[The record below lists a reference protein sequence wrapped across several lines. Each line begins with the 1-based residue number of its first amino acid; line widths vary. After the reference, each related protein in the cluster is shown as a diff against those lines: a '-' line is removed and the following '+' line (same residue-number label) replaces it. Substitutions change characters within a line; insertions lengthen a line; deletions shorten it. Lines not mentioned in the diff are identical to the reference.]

1 VTNDDQN
8 INLIT
13 NLSRKVYVCTRKK
26 DTNGDVVHGI
36 IECAGIGE
44 WDNPE
49 EIVENPSNPDFWFS
63 LGVSA
68 LLVLTAGLMSGLTLG
83 FMGLDITTI
92 EILKSSGSDKEKN
105 YAKKLI
111 PLLKKHHLLLVTL
124 LLMNSMAM
132 EALPIFL
139 ERLIPPAIAILVS
152 VTLILMFGEVIPQA
166 LCNRYGLEI
175 GATLYWF
182 VWGLI
187 VITFPITWP
196 ISILLDKLLGKE
208 HRTIFRRAELKE
220 LVRLHGTESG
230 NNDEN
235 EALSKDEISLIKEAI
250 DLRNKSVISLM
261 KPLKEVFMLSISA
274 KMNANILHSILD
286 SRLSRIPIYRGNREQ
301 IVGMLL
307 VKTLLL
313 FDPSDE
319 VPISKLNL
327 KRLPLVPAKMPLY
340 TMLKIFQTGKSH
352 MAVVID
358 QEDNSPLGIITLA
371 DIIETLL
378 QKKIVEYD
386 DEEETHKMEESEE
399 IEDTLV
405 YQDNSLSLEHLSEEE
420 NEKERLVQ

>member
-1 VTNDDQN
+1 
-8 INLIT
+8 
-13 NLSRKVYVCTRKK
+13 
-26 DTNGDVVHGI
+26 
-36 IECAGIGE
+36 
-44 WDNPE
+44 
-49 EIVENPSNPDFWFS
+49 
-63 LGVSA
+63 
-68 LLVLTAGLMSGLTLG
+68 
-83 FMGLDITTI
+83 
-92 EILKSSGSDKEKN
+92 
-105 YAKKLI
+105 
-111 PLLKKHHLLLVTL
+111 
-124 LLMNSMAM
+124 MAM